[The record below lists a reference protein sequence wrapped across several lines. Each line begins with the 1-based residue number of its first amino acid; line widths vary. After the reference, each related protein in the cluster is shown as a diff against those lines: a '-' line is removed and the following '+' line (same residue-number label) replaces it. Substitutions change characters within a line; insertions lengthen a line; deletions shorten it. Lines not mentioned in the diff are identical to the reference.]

1 MDKQASATALWG
13 VLGPSLPTPIHQSTP
28 KQRGYSQVA
37 ATGDIFHVALPI
49 TGKTLA
55 LGVKSIKPPTSRAP
69 KRAKRGG
76 KHKRHPFASHR
87 RHACR
92 ARIGGGPKRLSQTT
106 DLHSGRISGRRV
118 YGRTCAR
125 AGAGEAQ
132 DPGAGFHHYK
142 QGRYSMSYREGRR
155 RSR

>member
-1 MDKQASATALWG
+1 MGRARPVVTHPHPPEHAKAKGIFSGCGNGRHFSCCVANYGKNLCFGSKIDKASNIKSA
-13 VLGPSLPTPIHQSTP
+13 
-28 KQRGYSQVA
+28 KKSQE
-37 ATGDIFHVALPI
+37 
-49 TGKTLA
+49 
-55 LGVKSIKPPTSRAP
+55 
-69 KRAKRGG
+69 GG

-132 DPGAGFHHYK
+132 DAGAGFHHYQ
-142 QGRYSMSYREGRR
+142 QGRYSMSCREGRR